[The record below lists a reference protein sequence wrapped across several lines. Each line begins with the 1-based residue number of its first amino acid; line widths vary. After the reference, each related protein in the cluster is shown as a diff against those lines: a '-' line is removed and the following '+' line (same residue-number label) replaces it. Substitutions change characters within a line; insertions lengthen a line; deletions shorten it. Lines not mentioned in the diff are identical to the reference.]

1 MHAQSTATM
10 RFFGCLHTLRRE
22 RGLSSEAEVP
32 LPADGLTGEELARA
46 LELPL
51 EMVEAVVVNR
61 KVYGLEHRV
70 RPGGPGRVRAPGHPW
85 TPPLHPGHL
94 QRRPGGGAA
103 GPVGAGLPAN
113 GFLPGYVRRES

>member
-22 RGLSSEAEVP
+22 RGLSSEAEVH

-46 LELPL
+46 LALPL

-70 RPGGPGRVRAPGHPW
+70 RPGDRVAFVPRGIPGPHRFTLGIYSAGRGEGRQDP
-85 TPPLHPGHL
+85 
-94 QRRPGGGAA
+94 
-103 GPVGAGLPAN
+103 
-113 GFLPGYVRRES
+113 

>member
-70 RPGGPGRVRAPGHPW
+70 RPGDRVAFVPRGIPGPHRFTLGIYSAGRGEGRQDP
-85 TPPLHPGHL
+85 
-94 QRRPGGGAA
+94 
-103 GPVGAGLPAN
+103 
-113 GFLPGYVRRES
+113 

>member
-46 LELPL
+46 LALPL

-70 RPGGPGRVRAPGHPW
+70 RPGDRVAFVPRGIPGPHRFTLGIYSAGRGEGRQDP
-85 TPPLHPGHL
+85 
-94 QRRPGGGAA
+94 
-103 GPVGAGLPAN
+103 
-113 GFLPGYVRRES
+113 